1 MKVCLISAYPPS
13 KGNLAEYAYF
23 LTRELVKEPSISSLT
38 ILANGEEFEIKEKGK
53 VKIIRCW
60 RNNSLLIPMKILVNV
75 YKEKPDVVHF
85 NIGMRSWGRKKLVN
99 FFAHLTPF
107 LVKVLLRKK
116 VIVALHNILESA
128 NLKEMG
134 INNSSLT
141 IFGARLSTRFLLFSD
156 RVVVLLRRYKRIL
169 LRKYRKRNIVYIPHG
184 TPGKKTSKINFNRNK
199 ILTFGFWSPYKNLP
213 LLVDV
218 FAKLKKKYK
227 NLELIIAGDSHPNYP
242 RYLDFLK
249 EKYKFVRGIKFLGY
263 IPNNKLH
270 KLFLSSSLIVL
281 PYLTSTGTSG
291 VVHLA
296 VSYGKPVIIS
306 RLQDIEA
313 TAREEGYKLVFV
325 KKNNKTELKNAIEKL
340 LKNKKLYLKI
350 AKINSEA
357 SERHSFS
364 KVAKMYVNLYKQLT
378 SFKSR

>member
-23 LTRELVKEPSISSLT
+23 LTRELVKEPVISSLT
-38 ILANGEEFEIKEKGK
+38 ILSNGESFRIEKKRK

-60 RNNSLLIPMKILVNV
+60 KNDSLLIPIKILTNV
-75 YKEKPDVVHF
+75 YRGNPDVVHF
-85 NIGMRSWGRKKLVN
+85 NIHMRSWGRKKLVN

-116 VIVALHNILESA
+116 VIITLHNVLESV
-128 NLKEMG
+128 NLKEIG
-134 INNSSLT
+134 INNSFLT
-141 IFGARLSTRFLLFSD
+141 TLGARLSTRLLLFSD
-156 RVVVLLRRYKRIL
+156 RVIVLLRRYKRIL
-169 LRKYRKRNIVYIPHG
+169 LKRYGKRNILYIPHG
-184 TPGKKTSKINFNRNK
+184 TLGMKTNKINFSRNK
-199 ILTFGFWSPYKNLP
+199 LLTFGFWSPYKNLP
-213 LLVDV
+213 LLVEV
-218 FAKLKKKYK
+218 FLELKKKYK

-242 RYLDFLK
+242 GYLDFLK

-270 KLFLSSSLIVL
+270 KLFLSSSIIVL
-281 PYLTSTGTSG
+281 PYLISTGTSG

-306 RLQDIEA
+306 RLQDMEA
-313 TAREEGYKLVFV
+313 TAQEEGYKLVFV
-325 KKNNKTELKNAIEKL
+325 KKNNKRELKNAIEKL

-350 AKINSEA
+350 AKINLEA

-364 KVAKMYVNLYKQLT
+364 KVAKMYVNLYTQFI